1 MVRHLHTER
10 RKPFSD
16 RRKDIVCARQ
26 CLSKVIQLKSN
37 RFISTFHL
45 LTFCSINSYFFN
57 VDFHLKWRSF
67 EQKALEEAKL
77 HHSSSSDPAAGE
89 NLHPAFKK
97 YVAIRTAYE
106 DLHPSQSAAAEKNRK
121 ACKAVE
127 KALGVRKPG
136 VTGKLLSEVKGD
148 EQNDAIIEGANAVNG
163 GEADE
168 TVEIEVQ
175 LDIVEDI
182 KVGGTKKKR
191 KRRKGKC
198 LTSSINDFDE
208 RKSKLFDMMEG
219 FLKPSGGETSK
230 KQNSS
235 DKPYADLT
243 LDELQIKIEEQEKK
257 MHGSLIVKK
266 IATKILKDLEAE
278 VNTRFQ

>member
-1 MVRHLHTER
+1 M
-10 RKPFSD
+10 
-16 RRKDIVCARQ
+16 
-26 CLSKVIQLKSN
+26 
-37 RFISTFHL
+37 
-45 LTFCSINSYFFN
+45 
-57 VDFHLKWRSF
+57 KWNKF
-67 EQKALEEAKL
+67 EKKALKEAEL

-89 NLHPAFKK
+89 TLHPAFKK

-106 DLHPSQSAAAEKNRK
+106 DLNPSQSAAADKNRK
-121 ACKAVE
+121 ACKEVE

-148 EQNDAIIEGANAVNG
+148 ERKDKIVDGANAVSV

-168 TVEIEVQ
+168 TVELEVQ

-182 KVGGTKKKR
+182 EVGGTKKKR

-219 FLKPSGGETSK
+219 FLKPSGGEDSK
-230 KQNSS
+230 KQKSPEKLYS
-235 DKPYADLT
+235 DLS

-257 MHGSLIVKK
+257 MHGSAIVKK
-266 IATKILKDLEAE
+266 IATKILKDLEDE
-278 VNTRFQ
+278 VNRRFA